1 MFREMKKLKKRGFT
15 LIEVMVTT
23 FVLVVAICG
32 LLGLFL
38 SAIVLNE
45 TSRNAFLAT
54 QAAQAKLEELKN
66 VLFSDLP
73 SYNNTSFDPSGF
85 GAGLAKGRIEV
96 DDTVYNTSDYN
107 LKKVHISVSW
117 KQNANRI
124 VGEDVNLDGVYAASE
139 DKDNNGEINSP
150 AEIYTF
156 ISN

>member
-1 MFREMKKLKKRGFT
+1 MFIQMKKLRKCGFT
-15 LIEVMVTT
+15 IVEVMVTT

-38 SAIVLNE
+38 SSIVLNE
-45 TSRNAFLAT
+45 TSRNASLAT
-54 QAAQAKLEELKN
+54 QAAQARLEELKN
-66 VLFSDLP
+66 VIFSDL
-73 SYNNTSFDPSGF
+73 STYNNTAFAVSGF
-85 GAGLAKGRIEV
+85 GAGLAKGRVEV
-96 DDTVYNTSDYN
+96 SDTIYNTSDYN

-124 VGEDVNLDGVYAASE
+124 VGEDINLDGAYEVSE
-139 DKDNNGEINSP
+139 DKNNNGEINSP